1 MKPPAVAASWHI
13 SFYSG
18 CRFSRKAHPEAFP
31 GDFGSHKEQTL
42 ISSPV
47 TSLGTVNPLDFFS
60 YLRAQWTS
68 SPLRVYPGWP
78 LHLGAW
84 GGGQGDNRNDRAR
97 RDTEEMKRGP
107 HRFWKDRRRRSERR
121 ALRARESSKGGAAN
135 AEERG
140 GEGGGWGGWYTPP
153 SLVTDKGERKEQAGE
168 EEPGGTGRRG
178 RREQDREGL
187 RWLCFLWFVRRSR
200 RTAGFK
206 QSSNM

>member
-84 GGGQGDNRNDRAR
+84 GGGAGGQQERQSQKRHRRNEERSTQILERQTETIRTKGTQSQREQQGRRCERRGERGRGRGMGGLVHPPQPCHRQGREERAGGRRRAR
-97 RDTEEMKRGP
+97 RYRQ
-107 HRFWKDRRRRSERR
+107 
-121 ALRARESSKGGAAN
+121 
-135 AEERG
+135 
-140 GEGGGWGGWYTPP
+140 
-153 SLVTDKGERKEQAGE
+153 ERKEGARQ
-168 EEPGGTGRRG
+168 RG
-178 RREQDREGL
+178 APL
-187 RWLCFLWFVRRSR
+187 ALFPLICPKIKTHCWV
-200 RTAGFK
+200 
-206 QSSNM
+206 